1 MASVGMS
8 PHIARLRAALGHE
21 LIVLPAVSVL
31 PADGSGRLLLARVDY
46 DDRWHIIGGAVDPG
60 ESPAEAGVREC
71 LEEIGVPVRLTGL
84 LGAFG
89 GPDYEVTY
97 PNGDQVAYVTVAYS
111 ASIISGVPVADGDEL
126 AGVGWFGRDALR
138 SAPLAKFARSLLA
151 ACGYLDAAT

>member
-1 MASVGMS
+1 VGIS

-21 LIVLPAVSVL
+21 LIVLPSVSVL
-31 PADGSGRLLLARVDY
+31 PVDGSGRLLLARVEHN
-46 DDRWHIIGGAVDPG
+46 DRWHIIGGAVEPG

-89 GPDYEVTY
+89 GPGYEVTY

-111 ASIISGVPVADGDEL
+111 ASIISGVPVADGEEL

-138 SAPLAKFARSLLA
+138 SAPLGTFARSLLT
-151 ACGYLDAAT
+151 ACGYLDGAP